1 MVNRRLKPINQ
12 AIKSCS
18 CDTNRDYSNSH
29 KVLID
34 IAKYDCLYV
43 TYKSDSFCNNVI
55 NYRGRAGQNVQASEK
70 LQIFVKKI
78 LPNTLF
84 MVLLPRSF
92 EKE

>member
-1 MVNRRLKPINQ
+1 MQ
-12 AIKSCS
+12 H
-18 CDTNRDYSNSH
+18 RDLPNPH

-55 NYRGRAGQNVQASEK
+55 NYRGNAGQNVQDSEK
-70 LQIFVKKI
+70 NANFCQKDFAEYIIHGTFASL
-78 LPNTLF
+78 
-84 MVLLPRSF
+84 F